1 MWVLTLVLTLLVS
14 AEASAQRRVTG
25 RVTATTGEPVQ
36 AASVNVQGTTIGAYT
51 GEDGRYAL
59 NNVPAG
65 AQVLV
70 VRRIGYRRVTQPL
83 PATSDVM
90 DVRLEKDVLQL
101 ETQVITGTTTTVSSA
116 NAANAVALVTGDQ
129 LNRAPTP
136 TIENALQGKIP
147 GAIISQNSGAPGGGS
162 QVQLRGVTSL
172 NAASSPLYV
181 IDGVLVNNSQI
192 GSGVNSITNA
202 GGGITN
208 SQDQPVNRIADL
220 NPADIES
227 IEVLKGASA
236 GAIYGS
242 KASNGVIVI
251 TTRKGASGR
260 PQANITQR
268 VGQFSIANKLGL
280 RCFGSANEVFNAF
293 LFGKKASDS
302 ASARAVVADYTASGG
317 ACNDFESQFYGG
329 NPLSYET
336 NLSLRGGAGGTTF
349 YVGGLAKR
357 DNAIQRNTYYQKQS
371 VTANLSQLLGTRLTF
386 RSNNEFVHSLTDRG
400 IAGNDNQDIV
410 SPGDIFSATPTFIDL
425 QARQPNPYLSS
436 GSNPFQNADLV
447 KNPEDVYRYIGSVN
461 TTFSAYTSA
470 RQTLDFTFIGGV
482 DAYSYNSS
490 LVSPPEAF
498 FEPNDKLPGTI
509 VKNKS
514 QNVNANLNLSGAH
527 KFIADIATATTSF
540 GLRQERRQ
548 QDLVYNQ
555 GRNVPSGAYNV
566 SSAAV
571 QSSFEQQFLV
581 KDFAYYAQEEVLA
594 LDERLLLTGAINA
607 ERSSVNGDDK
617 KFYSYP
623 KAAVSYRLPWL
634 PRFTDEL
641 KVRAAWGRAG
651 NQPPYGNKFTALI
664 TSVNEGVLGARPST
678 IVGASDIRPEISEE
692 VEGGIDVQMFGGR
705 MALDGTVFRKRV
717 TDLILSIPVAITS
730 GFGTKN
736 VNAGALQNT
745 GTEVGLNI
753 TPIQTGNVTWVS
765 RTTYANVDG
774 RITSLRDP
782 QTGLVQCG
790 NFGSFF
796 STSYGAPYVCEGY
809 SPSSV
814 QARNGFDSTFSCGPA
829 GTCNT
834 GTFVRRARH
843 LSIFESAPDFNM
855 GFSNEVT
862 VGPVRLYGLVE
873 WRKGG
878 KVANLT
884 NAYFDQATADPTGMR
899 ADTAATIARNKSF
912 ANGGSYLESA
922 SFAKIREISV
932 SYTIPSRLTQ
942 SVFPSLTQD
951 VRLEV
956 SGRNLKTWT
965 NYTGYDPEVSNFS
978 NQTIGRFQDVTPYPP
993 SRSIFVSLSAN
1004 F

>member
-1 MWVLTLVLTLLVS
+1 MWVLTLVLTLVVS

-51 GEDGRYAL
+51 GEDGRYTL

-83 PATSDVM
+83 QATSDQL
-90 DVRLEKDVLQL
+90 DVRLEKDILQL

-116 NAANAVALVTGDQ
+116 NAANAVAAVSGEQ

-136 TIENALQGKIP
+136 TIENALQGKVP
-147 GAIISQNSGAPGGGS
+147 GAVISQNSGAPGGGS

-192 GSGVNSITNA
+192 GSGVNSITAA

-251 TTRKGASGR
+251 TTRKGATGR
-260 PQANITQR
+260 PQGNITQR
-268 VGQFSIANKLGL
+268 VGQFSLARKLGL
-280 RCFGSANEVFNAF
+280 RCFGSAAEAEAA
-293 LFGKKASDS
+293 LPGSG
-302 ASARAVVADYTASGG
+302 ADYTASGG
-317 ACNDFESQFYGG
+317 ACHDFESEFYGG

-336 NLSLRGGAGGTTF
+336 DLSLRGGSGGTTF

-371 VTANLSQLLGTRLTF
+371 VTANLSQLLGTRVTL

-400 IAGNDNQDIV
+400 ISGNDNQDIV

-425 QARQPNPYLSS
+425 AAGQPNPYLAS

-461 TTFSAYTSA
+461 TTYSAYTSA

-490 LVSPPEAF
+490 LNSPPEAY

-548 QDLVYNQ
+548 QDLIYNQ
-555 GRNVPSGAYNV
+555 GRNVPSGAFNV

-571 QSSFEQQFLV
+571 QQSLEQQFLV
-581 KDFAYYAQEEVLA
+581 KDFAYFAQEEVLA

-623 KAAVSYRLPWL
+623 KAAASYRLPWL

-641 KVRAAWGRAG
+641 KLRAAWGRAG

-692 VEGGIDVQMFGGR
+692 VEGGVDMQMFGGR
-705 MALDGTVFRKRV
+705 MALDATVFRKKV
-717 TDLILSIPVAITS
+717 TDLILSIPVATTS

-753 TPIQTGNVTWVS
+753 TPIQTSRVTWVS

-790 NFGSFF
+790 NFGAFF
-796 STSYGAPYVCEGY
+796 STAYGAPYVCEGY

-834 GTFVRRARH
+834 GTYIRRSRH
-843 LSIFESAPDFNM
+843 LSIYESAPDFNM
-855 GFSNEVT
+855 GFSNEIN
-862 VGPVRLYGLVE
+862 VGPVRLYGLLE

-884 NAYFDQATADPTGMR
+884 NAYFDLATNEDIPTGMR
-899 ADTAATIARNKSF
+899 GDTAATIARNKNF
-912 ANGGSYLESA
+912 LINGRSYLESA
-922 SFAKIREISV
+922 SFAKLREISV